1 MKLREH
7 LQNYLTEAELE
18 ESGSIADLTTILKD
32 TVGCNVGREMDN
44 IINKY
49 MLDVAKKLKTW
60 ALTNS
65 TLLTKTHDI
74 HLAKM
79 IEKII
84 NNPAGVAKQLIV
96 NFMRKQLPEN

>member
-32 TVGCNVGREMDN
+32 TVGSNVGREIDN

-49 MLDVAKKLKTW
+49 MLNVAK
-60 ALTNS
+60 N
-65 TLLTKTHDI
+65 
-74 HLAKM
+74 
-79 IEKII
+79 
-84 NNPAGVAKQLIV
+84 
-96 NFMRKQLPEN
+96 